1 MDFTHTEDRRML
13 ADTLSRFLRDTYPI
27 EKRNEYAELDA
38 GYSDDVWGQLAE
50 LGILG
55 ALFSEENGGFGG
67 AAFDIAVVFEELGKA
82 LVVEPVLANLMAGT
96 LLAELGD
103 DAQKA
108 MIEEIIGGAKKLTLA
123 HYEPTSRYEASEVS
137 AHLSDGKIHGAK
149 VGVPNAATADGIL
162 VTVRT
167 GGDLWDEAGI
177 SLYLVDPKGPGV
189 EIREV
194 PGIDGTRVAEV
205 ILTGAEG
212 ALVGPEGGAYP
223 ALEKT
228 LALGCVALS
237 AEAVGAMTVARDMT
251 LDYLKQRK
259 QFGVII
265 GKFQVLQHRMADVFM
280 EMEQAT
286 SAVINAAGRFDG
298 DVTEREKNVSAA
310 KNTIGRVGKLV
321 AEEAIQMHGGIAMTW
336 EYAVGHYA
344 KRITMIDH
352 QLGDA
357 DYHLERYMELGKAS
371 AA

>member
-1 MDFTHTEDRRML
+1 MDFNHTEDRRML

-27 EKRNEYAELDA
+27 EKRLEIAETDA
-38 GYSDDVWGQLAE
+38 GYSDEVWGQMAE

-55 ALFSEENGGFGG
+55 ALFGEEVGGFGG
-67 AAFDIAVVFEELGKA
+67 AAFDVAVVFEELGKA

-96 LLAELGD
+96 VLAEIGS

-108 MIEEIIGGAKKLTLA
+108 MIEEIVGGAKKLTLA

-137 AHLSDGKIHGAK
+137 AHLSDGKIHGTK
-149 VGVPNAATADGIL
+149 TAVLNGGTSDGIL

-167 GGDLWDEAGI
+167 GGDLWDEDGI
-177 SLYLVDPKGPGV
+177 SVYLVDPKGEGV
-189 EIREV
+189 SIREV

-205 ILTGAEG
+205 VLTGATGE
-212 ALVGPEGGAYP
+212 LVGPEGGAFP
-223 ALEKT
+223 ALEKA
-228 LALGCVALS
+228 LAIGCVALC

-265 GKFQVLQHRMADVFM
+265 GRFQVLQHRMADVFM

-286 SAVINAAGRFDG
+286 SALINAAGRFDQ
-298 DVTEREKNVSAA
+298 DRVVREKNVSAA

-357 DYHLERYMELGKAS
+357 DYHLERYMELGS